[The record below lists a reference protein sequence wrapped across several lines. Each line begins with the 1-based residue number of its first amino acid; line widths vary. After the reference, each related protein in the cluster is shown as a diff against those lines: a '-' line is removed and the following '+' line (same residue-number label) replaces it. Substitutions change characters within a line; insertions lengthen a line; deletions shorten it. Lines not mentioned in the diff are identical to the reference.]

1 MTAFFHKVGSIN
13 QARRAI
19 PSLLAG
25 YLYQLAQLSFIC
37 QILILSQINH
47 KYNQHWGKTLY

>member
-19 PSLLAG
+19 LSLLAG
-25 YLYQLAQLSFIC
+25 YLYQLGQLNFIC
-37 QILILSQINH
+37 QTLILSQISY
-47 KYNQHWGKTLY
+47 KYNHFCGKTFY